1 MLRLSIVFQLFSFL
15 VLTHCNTD
23 VQVDRSSVQVDTLR
37 YTSISE
43 QKRISGRVIEWYD
56 SIYAPF
62 AGKVE
67 FKVSNGDEVEVG
79 DTLFYIRS
87 RSRFNSEGRVYNI
100 GRQLKQMNERI
111 AVIDS
116 YLSQLERG
124 HIMRSLPRG
133 WETTDAIATVM
144 FDAKLQLSE
153 FGQQLTKNR
162 ACAEELLRT
171 EMAGILME
179 IEGLKRELHKLQKP
193 YVRLAFLSDHAGIFI
208 GEHFSSDVPPGAL
221 IGRIKLRSEQ
231 TFCMQVSDCEQFSF
245 DDLDLRI
252 DGVPVRCSLL
262 NEHVLNV
269 RWEMNPG
276 AQFESDNEVVIDV
289 TGDGRRVLIAKKS
302 ALMTE
307 NKMSYVF
314 KFAENEASKVV
325 VRIRPFKGEFVEIV
339 DGVTENDQ
347 IIVSSSQPIWSASRV
362 KIKQ

>member
-23 VQVDRSSVQVDTLR
+23 VQVERSSVQVDTLR
-37 YTSISE
+37 YTLVSE
-43 QKRISGRVIEWYD
+43 QSRINGRVIEWYD

-133 WETTDAIATVM
+133 WETNEPIATVLV
-144 FDAKLQLSE
+144 DYKLQMNE
-153 FGQQLTKNR
+153 FGQQLAKNR
-162 ACAEELLRT
+162 SCAEELLRT

-179 IEGLKRELHKLQKP
+179 IEVLKQELQKLQRP
-193 YVRLAFLSDHAGIFI
+193 FAQLAFLSDHAGIFK
-208 GEHFSSDVPPGAL
+208 GEHLSSDVPPGGL
-221 IGRIKLRSEQ
+221 IAMIKLRSEQ
-231 TFCMQVSDCEQFSF
+231 TFCMHVSDCEQFYF
-245 DDLDLRI
+245 DDFDLCI
-252 DGVPVRCSLL
+252 DGVPVKCSHI
-262 NEHVLNV
+262 NEHVLYV
-269 RWEMNPG
+269 QWETKPAVQLG
-276 AQFESDNEVVIDV
+276 FGNEVVINS
-289 TGDGRRVLIAKKS
+289 GRDYRRALIAKKS

-307 NKMSYVF
+307 NKMLYVF
-314 KFAENEASKVV
+314 KFVGSEASKVA

-347 IIVSSSQPIWSASRV
+347 IIVSSSQPIWSASKVR
-362 KIKQ
+362 IIQ